1 MHRPAQ
7 KPIAQ
12 GAANYAGF
20 LAFLIERGN
29 NAGQGLAVKQRG
41 EGLRR
46 FDFLGLRLAHCMRPG
61 TIFPFSMWAG
71 T

>member
-7 KPIAQ
+7 KRIAQ
-12 GAANYAGF
+12 GAADNAGF
-20 LAFLIERGN
+20 LALLIERGK
-29 NAGQGLAVKQRG
+29 NAEQVFVVEQRG

-46 FDFLGLRLAHCMRPG
+46 VDAPGSCLAHCMRPG
-61 TIFPFSMWAG
+61 TSFPFSMWAG